1 MRKSDAAEQRDR
13 GEGENQK
20 VWVCRE
26 RLKGKYG
33 NGCRGAII
41 KEGELLKVLERV
53 IGGPVTKGSVEGIQR
68 ITVSRDGL
76 HMELVYT

>member
-13 GEGENQK
+13 GAGEKPEGLGM
-20 VWVCRE
+20 RE
-26 RLKGKYG
+26 RIKGKYG
-33 NGCRGAII
+33 NGCRGAIV
-41 KEGELLKVLERV
+41 KEEELLKVLEGV

-68 ITVSRDGL
+68 ITVSQDGL